1 MKRNLFNVWF
11 DSDHSV
17 TTIIADDM
25 NIALDIFCKSKGYI
39 DHADYCFEND
49 IELSG
54 INIEEV
60 MQPTVETL
68 TEEAK
73 KLGIVRASGT
83 YNGQPFWRYRG
94 QTAIITRN
102 RLLEILGYA
111 TEGSDT

>member
-1 MKRNLFNVWF
+1 MVW
-11 DSDHSV
+11 V
-17 TTIIADDM
+17 
-25 NIALDIFCKSKGYI
+25 KV
-39 DHADYCFEND
+39 
-49 IELSG
+49 EL
-54 INIEEV
+54 NRE
-60 MQPTVETL
+60 PTVETL
-68 TEEAK
+68 TKEAK